1 MSVRNSAKAILVK
14 DNEILLNRCS
24 SRLGQYYALPGGGQR
39 EGETLQ
45 EALVREV
52 LEETGLR
59 VRPERLCGVYEH
71 ITTGREDGNG
81 HKIYFV
87 FVCTPEG
94 KGREKPTERD
104 AFQLGSQWVKLEDIP
119 HTRLFPQA
127 IRDNVLRMLSSE
139 DVLFLGSER
148 KK

>member
-1 MSVRNSAKAILVK
+1 MSVRNSAKAIVVK
-14 DNEILLNRCS
+14 DGEILLNRCS

-71 ITTGREDGNG
+71 IAARRADGND

-87 FVCTPEG
+87 FFCTPEG

-119 HTRLFPQA
+119 YTRLFPIA
-127 IRDNVLRMLSSE
+127 IRDNLMRMLSSE
-139 DVLFLGSER
+139 DALFLGSVR